1 MDLIHGKKK
10 KGIGISC
17 TKIEFAL
24 RSIFLN
30 NGKTCQ
36 LRYVKIHR
44 KIVES
49 YLLQIHTCTQAL
61 STKTF

>member
-1 MDLIHGKKK
+1 MEKI

-24 RSIFLN
+24 SSIFLN
-30 NGKTCQ
+30 NDKTCQ

-49 YLLQIHTCTQAL
+49 YLL
-61 STKTF
+61 